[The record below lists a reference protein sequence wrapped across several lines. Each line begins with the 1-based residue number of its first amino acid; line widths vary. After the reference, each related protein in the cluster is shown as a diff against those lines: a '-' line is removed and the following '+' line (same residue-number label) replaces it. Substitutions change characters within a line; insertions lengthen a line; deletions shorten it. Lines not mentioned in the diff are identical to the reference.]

1 MNKTGD
7 RPLSV
12 TLPAGYVIENFEIT
26 KVIGVGGFGIVY
38 EAEDQLLGRKVAIK
52 EFMPSSMVTRLPN
65 LSIQLKSERHE
76 DLFKEAL
83 TSFIAEARLLASFDH
98 PSLVKVHRYW
108 EQHGTAYIVMP
119 FYDGLT
125 LKSIRSALGKAPNED
140 WLKRILGQAIDALAI
155 LHSKKIYH
163 RDIAPDNIL
172 LTKEDRRAVLLDFGA
187 ARKIIED
194 KQGNTEAIILK
205 LGYAPLEQYEDDL
218 GLKQGSWTDVYAL
231 AATIHFLIFGT
242 PPPPSPVRLKEPEL
256 DLFSKVKDQY
266 SVGFLSELRKA
277 LEVDPR
283 KRTQTLSEFRESMGI
298 PAGAGELTL
307 ARAGPKFSFDVS
319 KFSILMG
326 EGSNNR
332 PDSHENKP
340 TKRGKNNTLKTKQ
353 QKKTDL
359 LIILG
364 VLLSYLLIVLILRYG
379 SFFN

>member
-1 MNKTGD
+1 MNKMGE
-7 RPLSV
+7 RPHSV
-12 TLPAGYVIENFEIT
+12 TLPSGYVIENFEIT

-125 LKSIRSALGKAPNED
+125 LKSIRQALSKAPNED
-140 WLKRILGQAIDALAI
+140 WLKRILGQAIDALSV
-155 LHSKKIYH
+155 LHAKKIYH

-194 KQGNTEAIILK
+194 KQGGSEAIILK

-231 AATIHFLIFGT
+231 AATIHFLIFGS
-242 PPPPSPVRLKEPEL
+242 PPPPSPDRLNKEDF
-256 DLFSKVKDQY
+256 DLFAKVKNQY
-266 SVGFLSELRKA
+266 SDGFLSVLRKA

-283 KRTQTLSEFRESMGI
+283 KRTQTLSEFRENMGI

-307 ARAGPKFSFDVS
+307 SRSTPKFSFDVS

-332 PDSHENKP
+332 PVGGAIRRTKP
-340 TKRGKNNTLKTKQ
+340 TKNNTLKTKQ
-353 QKKTDL
+353 EKKADL
-359 LIILG
+359 LVILG
-364 VLLSYLLIVLILRYG
+364 VLLSYLFIVVILRYG
-379 SFFN
+379 SIF